1 MGFNYIDV
9 VDTAIVCN
17 LDIKQTSL
25 GRIEVEAK
33 CPFCNDRKYRMYLSR
48 AKDNATFYC
57 QNCDA
62 KGNAVTLYSALYNV
76 TTQQAYID
84 LMANPNVSKD
94 AVEDVYI
101 TSREIKPLE
110 ERHRIY
116 LAMLEMLTLSDKHRK
131 NLHERG
137 LPDKMIEGNMY
148 RSMPETWS
156 ERERI
161 ADRLA
166 DMFDLSGMPGFF
178 TKRCKWQLYGKPGIL
193 IPVCTKDSLIQGLQ
207 IRLDD
212 VSDKKFRWLSTNG
225 FDNGTKINGYIH
237 VTGDTRSDTLYI
249 TEGPL
254 KADVASYLAG
264 GALFAGLTGV
274 NATGYLA
281 EVIKSFNPKR
291 IVECF
296 DMDKMRN
303 SEVRKALGKL
313 QSIAMPL
320 CEEYKPFYWSEDF
333 KGIDDYLLY
342 KAKSRYKQLNGT
354 N

>member
-1 MGFNYIDV
+1 MAFNYIDV
-9 VDTAIVCN
+9 VDTAILCN
-17 LDIKQTSL
+17 LEIKPSSM

-48 AKDNATFYC
+48 ARDNATFFC
-57 QNCDA
+57 QNCGA
-62 KGNAVTLYSALYNV
+62 KGNAVTLYATLRGID
-76 TTQQAYID
+76 TQQAYLD
-84 LMANPNVSKD
+84 LMVNPNVSKD
-94 AVEDVYI
+94 AADSPI
-101 TSREIKPLE
+101 PTSGNIKALE
-110 ERHRIY
+110 ERHKIY
-116 LAMLEMLTLSDKHRK
+116 LTMLEMLTFSDKHRK

-137 LPDKMIEGNMY
+137 LPDKMIDGNMY
-148 RSMPETWS
+148 RSMPETAT
-156 ERERI
+156 ERNRI
-161 ADRLA
+161 ADKMA
-166 DMFDLSGMPGFF
+166 DMFDLSGIPGFF
-178 TKRCKWQLYGKPGIL
+178 TKFCKWQLYGKPGIL
-193 IPVCTKDSLIQGLQ
+193 IPVCTKDNQIQGLQ

-237 VTGDTRSDTLYI
+237 VTGDTSSDTLYI

-281 EVIKSFNPKR
+281 ELIKSLNPTR

-296 DMDKMRN
+296 DMDKVRN

-313 QSIAMPL
+313 QSIAIPL
-320 CEEYKPFYWSEDF
+320 CKEYKPFYWSEAY
-333 KGIDDYLLY
+333 KGIDDYLLF
-342 KAKSRYKQLNGT
+342 KAKSRYYHMNGT